1 MGVLGF
7 ARPAMG
13 LAHATGYQVMW
24 STYSDF
30 SQNYLT
36 KSVSSKY
43 LSTTLT
49 TAKSKKTYYVKV
61 RAYRTISGKKVYS
74 PWSSKKTL
82 KTK

>member
-1 MGVLGF
+1 MTWSKVSG
-7 ARPAMG
+7 
-13 LAHATGYQVMW
+13 ATGYQVKRTT
-24 STYSDF
+24 SSEL
-30 SQNYLT
+30 SHNYLT